1 MISTVGLLLLCT
13 ALFLVLVL
21 IRVRRKTNKK
31 TEWQPRSR
39 HPYIERSDFMS
50 YEHQVFLQALQRALG
65 DVVDI
70 CPRVAAK
77 DVVKTFNKLPRD
89 EWRYWND
96 RLVNYSFDFLLM
108 DRRDYSIVCA
118 IDLQEEETSEVI
130 EDDFARDLCHAARV
144 SFVRF
149 QAASEFDTS
158 AIRSVILA
166 HLPLTTDTK
175 KIDSTATTQEIGLI
189 CPKCSSLLVRK
200 VARKGPHAG
209 TEFWACSS
217 APRCRHAEPITA

>member
-1 MISTVGLLLLCT
+1 MISTVGLLLICA

-21 IRVRRKTNKK
+21 IRVRRKANVAE
-31 TEWQPRSR
+31 EWQPRAR
-39 HPYIERSDFMS
+39 HPYIGRGEFMP

-77 DVVKTFNKLPRD
+77 DMVKTFNQLPQD
-89 EWRYWND
+89 EWQYWNE
-96 RLVNYSFDFLLM
+96 RLLNYSFDFLLM
-108 DRRDYSIVCA
+108 DRRDYSVVCA
-118 IDLQEEETSEVI
+118 IDLQQKQTGEVL

-149 QAASEFDTS
+149 QAASEYDSS

-166 HLPLTTDTK
+166 HLPLSTDTK
-175 KIDSTATTQEIGLI
+175 KIDATATTQEIGLI

-217 APRCRHAEPITA
+217 APRCRHAEPVTA

>member
-1 MISTVGLLLLCT
+1 MISTVGWLLLCA
-13 ALFLVLVL
+13 ALFLTLVL
-21 IRVRRKTNKK
+21 LRIRRKQDNKHW
-31 TEWQPRSR
+31 EPRAR

-50 YEHQVFLQALQRALG
+50 YEHQVFMQALQRALG

-77 DVVKTFNKLPRD
+77 DVVKTFNQLPKE
-89 EWRYWND
+89 EWQYWND
-96 RLVNYSFDFLLM
+96 RLVNYSFDFLLI
-108 DRRDYSIVCA
+108 DRRDYSIACA
-118 IDLQEEETSEVI
+118 IELQEQETPEVLD
-130 EDDFARDLCHAARV
+130 DDFARDLCHAARV

-149 QAASEFDTS
+149 QAASEYDGS

-166 HLPLTTDTK
+166 HLPVATDTK

-217 APRCRHAEPITA
+217 APRCRHAEKIPA